1 MWYYIRRNNTQPT
14 KGAKAMID
22 LNELKPILEELL
34 DGREDSADYIE
45 RVAGLDKEVT
55 IDRSEIDALN
65 ASWNDRFKKAFFGEK
80 GADINEEIPS
90 VDEVKTEEEVVDENY
105 DGEDL
110 KYEGLFTEVKEE
122 KEEE

>member
-1 MWYYIRRNNTQPT
+1 
-14 KGAKAMID
+14 MINLD
-22 LNELKPILEELL
+22 ELKPILEELL

-45 RVAGLDKEVT
+45 RVSGLDKEVEV
-55 IDRSEIDALN
+55 DRSEIDALN

-80 GADINEEIPS
+80 GADISEQIPT
-90 VDEVKTEEEVVDENY
+90 VEEVKEDIVDENY

-110 KYEGLFTEVKEE
+110 TYDGLFTKVEEE

>member
-1 MWYYIRRNNTQPT
+1 
-14 KGAKAMID
+14 MID
-22 LNELKPILEELL
+22 LNELKPVLEELL

-45 RVAGLDKEVT
+45 RVSGLDKEVT
-55 IDRSEIDALN
+55 VDRSEIDALN

-80 GADINEEIPS
+80 GADINEEIPK
-90 VDEVKTEEEVVDENY
+90 VDEVEEVVDENY

-110 KYEGLFTEVKEE
+110 NYDGLFTEVKEE

>member
-1 MWYYIRRNNTQPT
+1 
-14 KGAKAMID
+14 MINLD
-22 LNELKPILEELL
+22 ELKPILEELL

-45 RVAGLDKEVT
+45 RVSGLDKDVE

-80 GADINEEIPS
+80 GADISEEIPS
-90 VDEVKTEEEVVDENY
+90 VEEVKEEVVDENY

-110 KYEGLFTEVKEE
+110 TYDGLFTKVEEE